1 MVVSSLELL
10 GLSLIVLCSLAEYLQ
25 RRAVRPRPPIL
36 GASAAFPPPQL
47 DTRHFAP
54 LRPPLPSPT
63 ILNRHEFPPCSPN
76 QQLLSPRQRQIAQRR
91 LPYEYPSLSSLPSTP
106 LLPATPSLPFP
117 GPSNVPRSPASPFNN
132 NVEFTARLFAGPP
145 RSPFLLHSPTTLFV
159 ERRHPSCSPLAPM
172 PPTADSPAG
181 LFLERW
187 QHDLTSTPAS
197 LQKSTRTATILPE
210 TCPQVIPSTQPIASS
225 PLLASP
231 ILLPSPTPANPTAP
245 ARPQRRMRHAPSV
258 SVLPRPLSPVPE
270 FDVVSQKTIREMK
283 RCSMGFSSSPSSV
296 VADLGLSAAPP
307 QSGEASQKDSGTAPV
322 SDGKAG
328 QPVVERLP
336 LTDVPNT
343 PPAMWTKKRDV
354 PVFEAS
360 LLRPPPD
367 KHLSALISPTKVPRR
382 VVEHGP
388 NPVYHYDTETPAIVI
403 AKSIVRPAQ
412 DDFKNFSATLEGK
425 KKRKRRQHPGVPPT
439 PIFSILPAFEET
451 ARGDLPPT
459 KSQDPTL
466 VDLTGPIISRPC
478 HPDCVDIHCPGGC
491 SEVTFVGC
499 SGVKSE

>member
-1 MVVSSLELL
+1 M
-10 GLSLIVLCSLAEYLQ
+10 
-25 RRAVRPRPPIL
+25 
-36 GASAAFPPPQL
+36 
-47 DTRHFAP
+47 
-54 LRPPLPSPT
+54 
-63 ILNRHEFPPCSPN
+63 
-76 QQLLSPRQRQIAQRR
+76 
-91 LPYEYPSLSSLPSTP
+91 
-106 LLPATPSLPFP
+106 
-117 GPSNVPRSPASPFNN
+117 PRSIS
-132 NVEFTARLFAGPP
+132 AG
-145 RSPFLLHSPTTLFV
+145 V
-159 ERRHPSCSPLAPM
+159 AQA
-172 PPTADSPAG
+172 TADSPAG

-197 LQKSTRTATILPE
+197 LQNSTRTAAILPE
-210 TCPQVIPSTQPIASS
+210 TCPQVIPSTQLIASS

-231 ILLPSPTPANPTAP
+231 ILLPSPIPANPPAP
-245 ARPQRRMRHAPSV
+245 ARPQRRMRRAPSV
-258 SVLPRPLSPVPE
+258 SVLPRPLSRVPE
-270 FDVVSQKTIREMK
+270 SHVVSQKTNREMK
-283 RCSMGFSSSPSSV
+283 RCSIGFGSSPSSV

-328 QPVVERLP
+328 QPVEERLP

-343 PPAMWTKKRDV
+343 PPVMRTKQHDV

-388 NPVYHYDTETPAIVI
+388 NPVYHYDMETPAIVI

-412 DDFKNFSATLEGK
+412 DDFKNFSATLGARFEQKGWAVTGPNELEPAKKKGK

-439 PIFSILPAFEET
+439 PIFSILPAFEKT

-459 KSQDPTL
+459 KSQDPTVVEL
-466 VDLTGPIISRPC
+466 SWRV
-478 HPDCVDIHCPGGC
+478 
-491 SEVTFVGC
+491 F
-499 SGVKSE
+499 